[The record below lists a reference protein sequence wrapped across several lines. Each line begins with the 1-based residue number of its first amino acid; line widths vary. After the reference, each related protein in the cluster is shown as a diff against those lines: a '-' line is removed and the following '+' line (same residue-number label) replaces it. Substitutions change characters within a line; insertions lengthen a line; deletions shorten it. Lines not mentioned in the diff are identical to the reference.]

1 MTVISHEAVIAR
13 WEDPSA
19 RPLFKGKLI
28 DEDGCCCAQGDILRT
43 FCGWTDEQL
52 RKVNVQAKADAEVAQ
67 ALGISRF
74 QAVLLRIVND
84 CQDGCPQD
92 VLRAPEK
99 VLGDQAHILLALGR
113 HLDRMTPTQWDAAW
127 AAARDAAG
135 AAARD
140 AARDAAMDA
149 ARDAAGDAA
158 WAAAGAAARAAAGAA
173 ARDAAGA
180 AAGDAAW
187 AAAGA
192 AARAAAGAA
201 ARAAAGAAA
210 EIQGARVLREQ
221 GRPFFFLPLFGFA
234 DPEAVLAGDEQ

>member
-52 RKVNVQAKADAEVAQ
+52 RKTNVQAKADAEVAQ

-127 AAARDAAG
+127 AAARDAA
-135 AAARD
+135 
-140 AARDAAMDA
+140 
-149 ARDAAGDAA
+149 
-158 WAAAGAAARAAAGAA
+158 W
-173 ARDAAGA
+173 
-180 AAGDAAW
+180 
-187 AAAGA
+187 
-192 AARAAAGAA
+192 
-201 ARAAAGAAA
+201 AAA

>member
-52 RKVNVQAKADAEVAQ
+52 RKTNVQAKADAEVAQ

-74 QAVLLRIVND
+74 QAVLLRVVND
-84 CQDGCPQD
+84 YQDGCPQD

-99 VLGDQAHILLALGR
+99 VLGDQAHILLAFGR
-113 HLDRMTPTQWDAAW
+113 HLDRMTPTQWAAAWDAAW
-127 AAARDAAG
+127 VAARDAAWV
-135 AAARD
+135 AV
-140 AARDAAMDA
+140 
-149 ARDAAGDAA
+149 
-158 WAAAGAAARAAAGAA
+158 
-173 ARDAAGA
+173 RDAAGA

-187 AAAGA
+187 DAARDAAGD
-192 AARAAAGAA
+192 AAGV
-201 ARAAAGAAA
+201 AA

-234 DPEAVLAGDEQ
+234 DPEAVLAQEQEARR

>member
-74 QAVLLRIVND
+74 QAVLLRVVND
-84 CQDGCPQD
+84 YQDGCPQD

-99 VLGDQAHILLALGR
+99 VLGDQAHILLAFGR
-113 HLDRMTPTQWDAAW
+113 HLDRMTPTQWAAAWDAAW
-127 AAARDAAG
+127 VAARDAAWV
-135 AAARD
+135 AV
-140 AARDAAMDA
+140 
-149 ARDAAGDAA
+149 
-158 WAAAGAAARAAAGAA
+158 
-173 ARDAAGA
+173 RDAAGA

-187 AAAGA
+187 DAARDAAGD
-192 AARAAAGAA
+192 AAGV
-201 ARAAAGAAA
+201 AA

-234 DPEAVLAGDEQ
+234 DPEAVLAQEQEARR